1 MNATTHVIRR
11 KNDRKYFKVVTHPFL
26 MTELNSA
33 NPDDLKGETKS
44 IPSGDLSVLLLNGY
58 KVVNGVNR
66 ISSGSSSSRSR
77 SSSHRSRG
85 RSNSYR
91 SRGTDSTKSMSTM
104 STMSSR
110 SSRNSRNSKGGNR
123 SRNVKTKNK
132 TKNKTKKGKKCRY

>member
-33 NPDDLKGETKS
+33 NPDDLKGETTS

-58 KVVNGVNR
+58 ELVNGVNR
-66 ISSGSSSSRSR
+66 ISSSSSNRSR
-77 SSSHRSRG
+77 SSTSRRSRG
-85 RSNSYR
+85 RSNSNR

-104 STMSSR
+104 SSNST
-110 SSRNSRNSKGGNR
+110 RNSRGGKR
-123 SRNVKTKNK
+123 LRNLKS
-132 TKNKTKKGKKCRY
+132 KNKTKKGKNCRY

>member
-1 MNATTHVIRR
+1 MNATTHVVMR

-33 NPDDLKGETKS
+33 DPDNSIDETETS

-58 KVVNGVNR
+58 KLVNGANR
-66 ISSGSSSSRSR
+66 ISSSNSSRSR
-77 SSSHRSRG
+77 GSTSR
-85 RSNSYR
+85 R
-91 SRGTDSTKSMSTM
+91 SRGTGTTKSMSTM

-110 SSRNSRNSKGGNR
+110 NSRNSRNSKGGKT

-132 TKNKTKKGKKCRY
+132 TKKGKM